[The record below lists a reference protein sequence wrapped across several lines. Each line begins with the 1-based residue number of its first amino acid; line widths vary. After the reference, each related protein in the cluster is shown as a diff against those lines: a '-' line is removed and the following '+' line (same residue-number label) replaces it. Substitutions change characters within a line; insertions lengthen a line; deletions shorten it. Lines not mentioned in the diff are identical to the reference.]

1 MFLIIFIKKLKF
13 ELIIK
18 PYHNYIYCTQMGNQ
32 NQSEQQQMETVKF
45 LNLIQTDP
53 DAFNKNQKELQEKY
67 KSKYGEKAWERILWS
82 DKHNDL
88 KSNKTVDYRL
98 TEDELLKLQTD
109 LVLLKQLSKP
119 VSYAKAYLNLY
130 NNDMPVMITSDSI
143 LYAFHKFY
151 DDWLKCLESTTLSTK
166 LFEVCNLMLASLYS
180 VEQTEQNIEYLKA
193 LEVYFM
199 VPKVLL
205 SLQNEMN
212 ETIISEPTLLFSI
225 EETKLLFTDVS
236 KERIQEELLTYEKI
250 KFDYFSEYNNINKFV
265 KFINPDCDSHSAS
278 DYVRKSPKLFAA
290 YKYFKQPDVNEKIM
304 FKFGGEDLFNSI
316 ISSIANM
323 SDIEMDM
330 CGVTIKINGSL
341 LKPRGHYTES
351 LQLKNYFRAFSFIS
365 KFDVTIVKNN
375 NLNHDGLVLAAI
387 LSKISEAHVEEIDNF
402 QTFIGKIIGSGDN
415 YSIKSFLE
423 LLNKHM
429 PQTNLNDSITYILSN
444 TEKLFNDVM
453 TEDLKRSKMTK
464 FGDTNFDGKSISFSL
479 ISKGTQVDNE
489 IISQFVDNELL
500 DDEGNCPKR
509 KFPSIL
515 DLLYALFDN
524 KDVLPKLKSDMDVQY
539 NNHLEKVKEKYVNH
553 NFDNTLYG
561 QELKMLRALTND
573 KLNASPF
580 NTQAWGLKQ
589 AVTQTGF
596 YSDMKHDNCLY
607 IEECFG
613 FRDCCSHPDLMVE
626 PVLTFWREFLNTISI
641 MKSLPIQ
648 SKKDEKILNNFE
660 TILNKFIIVTEKYL
674 NNEEIDET
682 LLTELKTICKAEYHG
697 SGGPTYDGWYF
708 NLFRSEY
715 DAFKVK
721 PECSTW
727 FTAVDDDRGT
737 GGICT
742 LGNYGTRLMYSIVT
756 DNNNQSKILLGPT
769 YNTYSFKT
777 AYDDRLNDEEFGQ
790 RINKFTPLTF

>member
-1 MFLIIFIKKLKF
+1 MDSQTQS
-13 ELIIK
+13 ELEIIK
-18 PYHNYIYCTQMGNQ
+18 
-32 NQSEQQQMETVKF
+32 F
-45 LNLIQTDP
+45 LDLIQTDP
-53 DAFNKNQKELQEKY
+53 KVFNEKQIKLQSEYKNKF
-67 KSKYGEKAWERILWS
+67 GEKAYEKMLWS
-82 DKHNDL
+82 SSHSEL
-88 KSNKTVDYRL
+88 KASRTNDYRL
-98 TEDELLKLQTD
+98 TNEELLKLQTD
-109 LVLLKQLSKP
+109 KVFLKQVKP
-119 VSYAKAYLNLY
+119 ESFARMYLNLY

-151 DDWLKCLESTTLSTK
+151 DDWLKGLETTTLSEK
-166 LFEVCNLMLASLYS
+166 LLEVCNLMLQSLYS
-180 VEQTEQNIEYLKA
+180 VDVTEQNSEYLKA

-199 VPKVLL
+199 VSKVLL
-205 SLQNEMN
+205 SLQNDISDKI
-212 ETIISEPTLLFSI
+212 TSEPTMLFSI
-225 EETKLLFTDVS
+225 EETNLLLTKPS
-236 KERIQEELLTYEKI
+236 KERIDEELLTYPKVT
-250 KFDYFSEYNNINKFV
+250 FDYFSEYNAVNKFV
-265 KFINPDCDSHSAS
+265 KFINPTIDSYDAS
-278 DYVRKSPKLFAA
+278 NYVSRSPKLFAA
-290 YKYFKQPDVNEKIM
+290 FKHFKLPDVNEPIV
-304 FKFGGEDLFNSI
+304 FKYGGEELFNSL
-316 ISSIANM
+316 ISSIAKLQDINM
-323 SDIEMDM
+323 DI
-330 CGVTIKINGSL
+330 CGVTMKMNGSL
-341 LKPRGHYTES
+341 FKPRGHYTES

-365 KFDVTIVKNN
+365 KFDIKIEKNN
-375 NLNHDGLVLAAI
+375 ELNTNGLVLASI
-387 LSKISEAHVEEIDNF
+387 LSKISEAHVEEINNF
-402 QTFIGKIIGSGDN
+402 QSFIGKIIGSGDN

-429 PQTNLNDSITYILSN
+429 PQTNLNDSITYILCN
-444 TEKLFNDVM
+444 AEQLLNDIM

-464 FGDTNFDGKSISFSL
+464 FGDTNFDSKSISFSL

-515 DLLYALFDN
+515 DLLYTLFGN
-524 KDVLPKLKSDMDVQY
+524 QDVLPKLKADMDVQY

-553 NFDNTLYG
+553 NFDDTLYG

-573 KLNASPF
+573 KLNMSPF
-580 NTQAWGLKQ
+580 NTKAWGLKQ

-596 YSDMKHDNCLY
+596 YSDMRHDNCLY

-641 MKSLPIQ
+641 MKSLPIV

-674 NNEEIDET
+674 NDEEINET
-682 LLTELKTICKAEYHG
+682 LLTELKTICKSEYHG

-708 NLFRSEY
+708 NLFRSED

-727 FTAVDDDRGT
+727 FTAVDDERGN

-742 LGNYGTRLMYSIVT
+742 LGNNGAKLMYVIVT

-777 AYDDRLNDEEFGQ
+777 AYDDRLNDKEFGQ
-790 RINKFTPLTF
+790 KIKNFTPLTF